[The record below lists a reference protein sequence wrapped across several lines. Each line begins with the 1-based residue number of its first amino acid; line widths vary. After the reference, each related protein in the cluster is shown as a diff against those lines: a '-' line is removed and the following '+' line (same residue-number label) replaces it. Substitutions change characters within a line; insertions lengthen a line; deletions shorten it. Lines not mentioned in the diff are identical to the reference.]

1 MRTKML
7 AAFSM
12 LAAPTALMAQ
22 SVPAEPVQHPETR
35 PPVPTESDEVAQMR
49 ASNTTEEATPNAS
62 VSENAQAQTADN
74 SVEDVDHAK
83 NKNREQPD

>member
-22 SVPAEPVQHPETR
+22 SVPAEPVQQPETR
-35 PPVPTESDEVAQMR
+35 PPVPTESDEVAQIR

-74 SVEDVDHAK
+74 SVEHVDHAK